1 MYFDGYSKVTSSPQD
16 TSKDGGLQIIMKY
29 LRTVSL
35 TECWVNFKK
44 KKMVYYI
51 MTGLL

>member
-29 LRTVSL
+29 RRTVSL
-35 TECWVNFKK
+35 TEFWVYFFF
-44 KKMVYYI
+44 KMVYYI
-51 MTGLL
+51 MTELL